1 MFSDNSEIL
10 KNKLTLLTDVGLRK
24 VVTSS
29 NEEIEPVRDF
39 ELAYHTCVTLMK
51 LYQPKK
57 AAPGKDATQPAKL
70 ANDHA
75 VIQALVHQINS
86 GTTEVNVKFH
96 RYLWVGL

>member
-24 VVTSS
+24 VEMTSS

-57 AAPGKDATQPAKL
+57 AAPGKDAVQPAKL
-70 ANDHA
+70 SNDHP
-75 VIQALVHQINS
+75 VIQALVHLITS
-86 GTTEVNVKFH
+86 GIAEVNV
-96 RYLWVGL
+96 VV